1 MRITILMEN
10 SDGENGCAFE
20 HGLSVHVETGSK
32 NILADTGASDKLLFN
47 ADRLGIDLSKVDLLT
62 LSHGHY
68 DHAGGI
74 LAFYERNQ
82 TAPIYMQKSAGE
94 AYYSDDRFIGI
105 DPRILNLPTLRVID
119 GGKYPEGRFVIDP
132 EAELLFGVKARRFWP
147 EGNRVMF
154 KETGGIRQPDSFDH
168 EQSLVIHGEKEL
180 LICGCAH
187 CGILNILD
195 QYRRICQRD
204 PDIVIGGFHMMKK
217 TEYTEAEA
225 GTVINTAEEL
235 AKMKTVFYTGHC
247 TGGKALRLM
256 QPILKDRLVPMYSG
270 MQIII

>member
-1 MRITILMEN
+1 MIRITVLMEN

-20 HGLSVHVETGSK
+20 HGLSVYVETDSQ
-32 NILADTGASDKLLFN
+32 NILADTGASSKLLFN
-47 ADRLGIDLSKVDLLT
+47 ADRLGIDLSKADLLA

-74 LAFYERNQ
+74 LAFYERNR

-94 AYYSDDRFIGI
+94 AYYSGERFIGI
-105 DPRILNLPTLRVID
+105 DPRILDLPTLHMID
-119 GGKYPEGRFVIDP
+119 GEKYPEGRFEINP
-132 EAELLFGVKARRFWP
+132 ETDLLFGVTARRFWP

-154 KETGGIRQPDSFDH
+154 KETGGIRKPDSFDH

-195 QYRRICQRD
+195 QYRRIYQAD
-204 PDIVIGGFHMMKK
+204 PDIVIGGFHKIGR
-217 TEYTEAEA
+217 AH
-225 GTVINTAEEL
+225 V
-235 AKMKTVFYTGHC
+235 
-247 TGGKALRLM
+247 
-256 QPILKDRLVPMYSG
+256 
-270 MQIII
+270 